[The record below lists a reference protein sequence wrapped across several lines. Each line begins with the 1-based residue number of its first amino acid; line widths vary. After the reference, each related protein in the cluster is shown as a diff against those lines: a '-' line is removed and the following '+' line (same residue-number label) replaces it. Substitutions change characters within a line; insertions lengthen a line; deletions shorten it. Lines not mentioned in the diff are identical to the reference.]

1 MEVKDFKD
9 LVIEHKYFVENI
21 DVDNK
26 LLAKDADLARKK
38 AIRIGEISRK
48 LTVDGKVVKEYK
60 VKFKV

>member
-1 MEVKDFKD
+1 M
-9 LVIEHKYFVENI
+9 ENI